1 MPDWSQEWWAEYHC
15 PRHLCDWLS
24 QTICNQY
31 LILYLRSL
39 CKSLCTNN
47 VMWLL
52 TMQICLQIGG
62 RMFTCNSH
70 SLQGGVSYETWL
82 PSTTSNLCHWNQ
94 VFKDKVKSYCVCN
107 YYVVEFK
114 KEHYFFS
121 FSMSPLKSLKLI
133 FQSQEIPQRVL
144 PLHLVCRHQKGKRSS
159 HLQHQRSS
167 NVP

>member
-107 YYVVEFK
+107 YYVVDLKKNIISFLLAWACSNHWNWFFK
-114 KEHYFFS
+114 AKKFHREY
-121 FSMSPLKSLKLI
+121 
-133 FQSQEIPQRVL
+133 
-144 PLHLVCRHQKGKRSS
+144 S
-159 HLQHQRSS
+159 HCI
-167 NVP
+167 